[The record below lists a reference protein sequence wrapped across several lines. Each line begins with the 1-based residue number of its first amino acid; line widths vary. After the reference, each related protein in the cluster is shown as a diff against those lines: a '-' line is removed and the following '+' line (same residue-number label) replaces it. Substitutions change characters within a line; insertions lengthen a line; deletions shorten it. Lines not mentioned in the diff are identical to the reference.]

1 MLALRCKT
9 MGLGS
14 TAPLTE
20 PSKGLIK
27 VNAEAKRWACQLL
40 LAWLYHILPTHEDN
54 RH

>member
-1 MLALRCKT
+1 

-40 LAWLYHILPTHEDN
+40 LMWRYYILQTNEDN
-54 RH
+54 